1 MSEALA
7 IPATSLVLKLL
18 IEKRLKAAYSPLTA
32 PTVSTSPPPQRIASP
47 AGATA
52 AAAPEPAGL
61 YLFLHHVTPNGA
73 WRNMYDP
80 HVGAD
85 GQRKSIAPTVLDLA
99 YMVAAQGADLEREVL
114 LSVAVSALTRNAI
127 IPRAM
132 ITALLAGVQVPANPT
147 KITDLLPQAAL
158 GDPNKQL
165 ESLSVAQTPMDID
178 MSTKLWSALQ
188 SPLRPSAYFTVTTV
202 FLNVEETFPP
212 PGKADR
218 VRIGVHPASTPR
230 DDLPAD
236 GTISLK
242 FKKEREDGGVDIE
255 VGS

>member
-32 PTVSTSPPPQRIASP
+32 PTVSTSPPPQRVAPASGG
-47 AGATA
+47 GAP
-52 AAAPEPAGL
+52 APEPAGL

-80 HVGAD
+80 HVDAE
-85 GQRKSIAPTVLDLA
+85 GQRKSVAPTVLDLA

-114 LSVAVSALTRNAI
+114 LSIAVSALTRNAI
-127 IPRAM
+127 IPRPM
-132 ITALLAGVQVPANPT
+132 ITALLGGIVVPANPT

-158 GDPNKQL
+158 ADPGKQL
-165 ESLSVAQTPMDID
+165 ESLSIAQTPMDID

-202 FLNVEETFPP
+202 FLTVNETFPA
-212 PGKADR
+212 PGIADT
-218 VRIGVHPASTPR
+218 VKIGVRPSSTRR

-236 GTISLK
+236 DVVSLK
-242 FKKEREDGGVDIE
+242 FVKELEDGGVEIE
-255 VGS
+255 VGP